1 MLRPELVLIIATI
14 LWGTS
19 WVPLHAFADRGL
31 SGMPMVLA
39 GYGLIGV
46 VAIPLLIRQW
56 QGWRSQ
62 IWGVLAIIC
71 FGGWANAA
79 LISSLS
85 LSEDLVR
92 IMLLF
97 YLAPVWAVLGGW
109 LLLSERLTLR
119 RIGALAL
126 ALAGIALTLG
136 VGLDSLK
143 PLKGLDWLALS
154 AGFAFAMN
162 NLATRAADRVPL
174 MTKTFAAFVGSALF
188 AGLACLWLGQWLPS
202 LGAINW
208 LLVAL
213 FAVGWL
219 LVATLAAQYGVT
231 HLEAGR
237 AAVLIV
243 FELIAA
249 VLSAAW
255 LGEQSIGL
263 REWIG
268 AALVC
273 VAAVMAAWPD
283 APQPH
288 LTRSPV

>member
-1 MLRPELVLIIATI
+1 MLRPELILIIATI

-19 WVPLHAFADRGL
+19 WVPLHAFAGIGL

-39 GYGLIGV
+39 AYGLI
-46 VAIPLLIRQW
+46 AIVSVPLLWYQRQ
-56 QGWRSQ
+56 QWRSQ
-62 IWGVLAIIC
+62 IWGVIAIIC

-85 LSEDLVR
+85 LGEDLVR

-97 YLAPVWAVLGGW
+97 YLAPVWAVIGGW
-109 LLLSERLTLR
+109 LLLKEQLTPLRL
-119 RIGALAL
+119 GSLAL
-126 ALAGIALTLG
+126 ALVGIALTLG
-136 VGLDSLK
+136 AGKDTFKTLTTI
-143 PLKGLDWLALS
+143 DWLALS

-174 MTKTFAAFVGSALF
+174 VSKTFAAFIGSALF
-188 AGLACLWLGQWLPS
+188 AGAACYLLGQWLPT
-202 LGAINW
+202 LGVGSW

-255 LGEQSIGL
+255 LGDQEIGM

-268 AALVC
+268 ATLVC
-273 VAAVMAAWPD
+273 IAAVMAGWPEKIE
-283 APQPH
+283 PE
-288 LTRSPV
+288 LSRSLP

>member
-14 LWGTS
+14 MWGTS
-19 WVPLHAFADRGL
+19 WIPLHAFADIGL

-39 GYGLIGV
+39 TCGLIGL
-46 VAIPLLIRQW
+46 VALCPLWLQ
-56 QGWRSQ
+56 RSQ
-62 IWGVLAIIC
+62 WRRQYWGVLAIIC
-71 FGGWANAA
+71 FGGWANVA

-85 LSEDLVR
+85 LGENLVR
-92 IMLLF
+92 MMLLF
-97 YLAPVWAVLGGW
+97 YLAPVWAVIGGW
-109 LLLSERLTLR
+109 LLLKERLTLLR
-119 RIGALAL
+119 LGALAL
-126 ALAGIALTLG
+126 ALVGIALTLG
-136 VGLDSLK
+136 AGKEVLQ
-143 PLKGLDWLALS
+143 PMTTVDWLAMS

-174 MTKTFAAFVGSALF
+174 MSKTFAAFIGSALF
-188 AGLACLWLGQWLPS
+188 AAGICFLLDQWLPS
-202 LGAINW
+202 LGVGSW

-219 LVATLAAQYGVT
+219 LATLGAQYGVT

-255 LGEQSIGL
+255 LGEQAIGP

-283 APQPH
+283 QTQAQ
-288 LTRSPV
+288 LTRSMP

>member
-14 LWGTS
+14 MWGTS
-19 WVPLHAFADRGL
+19 WIPLHAFADIGL
-31 SGMPMVLA
+31 SGMSMVLA
-39 GYGLIGV
+39 TCGLIGL
-46 VAIPLLIRQW
+46 VALCPLWLQ
-56 QGWRSQ
+56 RSQ
-62 IWGVLAIIC
+62 WRRQYWGVLAIVC
-71 FGGWANAA
+71 FGGWANVA

-85 LSEDLVR
+85 MGENLVR
-92 IMLLF
+92 MMLLF
-97 YLAPVWAVLGGW
+97 YLAPVWAVIGGW
-109 LLLSERLTLR
+109 LLLKERLTLLR
-119 RIGALAL
+119 LGALVL
-126 ALAGIALTLG
+126 ALVGIALTLG
-136 VGLDSLK
+136 AGKEVLQ
-143 PLKGLDWLALS
+143 PMTALDWLAMS

-174 MTKTFAAFVGSALF
+174 MSKTFAAFIGSALF
-188 AGLACLWLGQWLPS
+188 AASLCFLLDQWLPS
-202 LGAINW
+202 LGVGSW

-219 LVATLAAQYGVT
+219 LATLGAQYGVT

-255 LGEQSIGL
+255 LGEQAVGP

-283 APQPH
+283 QPQAQ
-288 LTRSPV
+288 LTRSMP

>member
-19 WVPLHAFADRGL
+19 WVPLHAFADIGL

-39 GYGLIGV
+39 GYGLIAV
-46 VAIPLLIRQW
+46 VAVPLVLQQRRQ
-56 QGWRSQ
+56 WRSQ
-62 IWGVLAIIC
+62 VWGIVAIIC

-85 LSEDLVR
+85 LGEDLVR

-97 YLAPVWAVLGGW
+97 YLAPVWAVIGGW
-109 LLLSERLTLR
+109 LLLKERLTLLR
-119 RIGALAL
+119 LGALAL
-126 ALAGIALTLG
+126 ALVGIALTLG
-136 VGLDSLK
+136 VGKATLK
-143 PLKGLDWLALS
+143 PLTGIDWLALS

-162 NLATRAADRVPL
+162 NLATRAADRIPL
-174 MTKTFAAFVGSALF
+174 MSKTFAAFIGSAVF
-188 AGLACLWLGQWLPS
+188 AGGACFLLGQWLPS
-202 LGAINW
+202 LGAGSW

-255 LGEQSIGL
+255 LGDQAIGV

-268 AALVC
+268 ATLVC

-283 APQPH
+283 APEPE
-288 LTRSPV
+288 LTRSLP

>member
-1 MLRPELVLIIATI
+1 MLRPELVLIIAAVM
-14 LWGTS
+14 WGTS
-19 WVPLHAFADRGL
+19 WVPLHAFADIGL
-31 SGMPMVLA
+31 SGMPMVFA
-39 GYGLIGV
+39 AYGLIAIVALPLLYRQREQWRGQEWGV
-46 VAIPLLIRQW
+46 V
-56 QGWRSQ
+56 
-62 IWGVLAIIC
+62 AIIC

-85 LSEDLVR
+85 LGEDLVR

-97 YLAPVWAVLGGW
+97 YLAPVWAVIGGW
-109 LLLSERLTLR
+109 LLLKERLTVLR
-119 RIGALAL
+119 LGALAL
-126 ALAGIALTLG
+126 ALVGIALTLG
-136 VGLDSLK
+136 VGRESLK
-143 PLKGLDWLALS
+143 PLTSIDWLALS

-174 MTKTFAAFVGSALF
+174 MSKTFAAFIGSALF
-188 AGLACLWLGQWLPS
+188 AAAACVLLDQWLPT
-202 LGAINW
+202 LGPVSW

-249 VLSAAW
+249 VLSTAW
-255 LGEQSIGL
+255 LGDQVIGM

-283 APQPH
+283 GPEPT
-288 LTRSPV
+288 LTRSVP

>member
-1 MLRPELVLIIATI
+1 MLRPELILIIATI

-19 WVPLHAFADRGL
+19 WVPLHAFADIGL

-39 GYGLIGV
+39 GYGLI
-46 VAIPLLIRQW
+46 AIIAVPLVLRQRP
-56 QGWRSQ
+56 QWRSQ
-62 IWGVLAIIC
+62 IWGVIAIIC

-85 LSEDLVR
+85 LGEDLVR

-97 YLAPVWAVLGGW
+97 YLAPVWAVIGGW
-109 LLLSERLTLR
+109 LLLKERLTLLR
-119 RIGALAL
+119 LGALAL
-126 ALAGIALTLG
+126 ALVGIALTLG
-136 VGLDSLK
+136 AGKATLK
-143 PLKGLDWLALS
+143 PLTGIDWLALS

-162 NLATRAADRVPL
+162 NLATRAADRIPL
-174 MTKTFAAFVGSALF
+174 MSKTFAAFIGSALF
-188 AGLACLWLGQWLPS
+188 AGAACFLLGQWLPT
-202 LGAINW
+202 LGAGSW

-255 LGEQSIGL
+255 LGDQVIGI
-263 REWIG
+263 REWTG

-273 VAAVMAAWPD
+273 IAAVMAAWPD
-283 APQPH
+283 GPEPE
-288 LTRSPV
+288 LTRSLP